1 MQNKLPNIATLPS
14 RPSVDNVS
22 RPITKMAY
30 ESNNT
35 ISMMTKKTV
44 VEPIRQKK
52 LSEQLQ
58 QIFPDV
64 DQTIKKESE
73 TFKEW
78 SRDLDEII
86 EKLGKSSESDES
98 FDQVTFKFEFYTG
111 GRNSKHDSFVKK
123 YRLTNENLEF
133 VGFLQSDFCKEMQS
147 NDL

>member
-14 RPSVDNVS
+14 RPSVDNIS

-44 VEPIRQKK
+44 VEPIRQKQ

-73 TFKEW
+73 TFKER

-111 GRNSKHDSFVKK
+111 GRNSKLDSFVKK
-123 YRLTNENLEF
+123 
-133 VGFLQSDFCKEMQS
+133 VWAD
-147 NDL
+147 

>member
-1 MQNKLPNIATLPS
+1 
-14 RPSVDNVS
+14 
-22 RPITKMAY
+22 
-30 ESNNT
+30 
-35 ISMMTKKTV
+35 MTKKTV
-44 VEPIRQKK
+44 VEPIRQKQ

-73 TFKEW
+73 TFKER

-111 GRNSKHDSFVKK
+111 GRNSKLDSFVKK
-123 YRLTNENLEF
+123 YGLTNENLEF
-133 VGFLQSDFCKEMQS
+133 VGFLQSDYCKEMQS